1 MITYYCELQQIC
13 TKENFQK
20 PSLIL
25 LSIEKDTNKAS
36 YNLVIIKKN
45 VEKFQSL
52 KVKPKIFKWGE
63 EGERPMG

>member
-25 LSIEKDTNKAS
+25 LSTEKDTNKAS
-36 YNLVIIKKN
+36 YNLVIIKN
-45 VEKFQSL
+45 VEKSL